1 MYEVKYVVLIDV
13 YTLEN
18 GEMRAINLS
27 VISNIYHFLRDLSFE
42 VFYIFSFLAVEKH
55 ADTLRYGHLDMLALC
70 PIYFYHYIT

>member
-27 VISNIYHFLRDLSFE
+27 VISNIYHFLRDLSSE

-55 ADTLRYGHLDMLALC
+55 AGTLGYGHLDMLALC